1 MDHKT
6 PAPRAPLSHG
16 TCIPTG
22 YVNAHPQCQMLC
34 LDSMQS
40 KEILGPLLHQ
50 LSLEPTLLALLTP
63 FIDPIVNHDMLVFLV
78 LFVNWN
84 TPLEWTYYRSFSPL
98 STIGGHKKK
107 NTSDDYSFPY
117 QHLFNSFICLPSSLQ
132 HVGNFVKANYKS

>member
-98 STIGGHKKK
+98 YTIGGHKKK
-107 NTSDDYSFPY
+107 KETTSTNITHRISY
-117 QHLFNSFICLPSSLQ
+117 QAKLAGTQ
-132 HVGNFVKANYKS
+132 TFVCVFVLDIQGKY